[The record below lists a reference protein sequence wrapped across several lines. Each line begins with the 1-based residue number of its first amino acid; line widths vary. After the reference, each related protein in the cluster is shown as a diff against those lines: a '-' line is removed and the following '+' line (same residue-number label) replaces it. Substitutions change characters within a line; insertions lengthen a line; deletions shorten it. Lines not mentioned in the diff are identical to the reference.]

1 MNLND
6 LFQHFEFTLLV
17 YSALFSLVGSFI
29 GFLLQVIVSNILSNR
44 GKVKVYIKSVYNKI
58 NHQPWG
64 FDTTVTGLIFA
75 VPLWM
80 EIHNT
85 TAKKQIIRNL
95 NLVLYKEDK
104 QVVKMT
110 QINHYEKSSQTFFYG
125 ENGAYS
131 FLIDSFEI
139 KRYDLFFAIYQKEV
153 DGDFDEVRIS
163 YYDSKDKFHEFKIF
177 EISEPWIVSKKKI
190 DNDWRSIN

>member
-1 MNLND
+1 MND

-104 QVVKMT
+104 QVAKMT

-163 YYDSKDKFHEFKIF
+163 YFDSKDEYHEFKIF
-177 EISEPWIVSKKKI
+177 EITEPWVVSKNKI
-190 DNDWRSIN
+190 DNDWRAIN

>member
-17 YSALFSLVGSFI
+17 YSALFSLIGSFI

-58 NHQPWG
+58 NYQPWG
-64 FDTTVTGLIFA
+64 FDTTVTGLIFS

-95 NLVLYKEDK
+95 NLVLYKDDK
-104 QVVKMT
+104 QVAKMT
-110 QINHYEKSSQTFFYG
+110 QISHYEKSSQTLFYG

-131 FLIDSFEI
+131 FLIDAFEI
-139 KRYDLFFAIYQKEV
+139 KRYDLYFAIYKKEV
-153 DGDFDEVRIS
+153 NDDFDEVRIS
-163 YYDSKDKFHEFKIF
+163 YYDSKDKYHEFKIF
-177 EISEPWIVSKKKI
+177 EITEPWVVSKNEI
-190 DNDWRSIN
+190 DNDWRPIN

>member
-1 MNLND
+1 MND

-95 NLVLYKEDK
+95 NLVLYKDDK
-104 QVVKMT
+104 QVAKMT
-110 QINHYEKSSQTFFYG
+110 QISHYEKSSQTFLYG

-131 FLIDSFEI
+131 FLINSFEI

-177 EISEPWIVSKKKI
+177 EISEPWIVSKNKI
-190 DNDWRSIN
+190 DNDWRPIN

>member
-104 QVVKMT
+104 QVAKMT

-163 YYDSKDKFHEFKIF
+163 YFDSKDEYHEFKIF
-177 EISEPWIVSKKKI
+177 EITEPWVVSKNKI
-190 DNDWRSIN
+190 DNDWRAIN

>member
-64 FDTTVTGLIFA
+64 FDTTVIGLIFA

-95 NLVLYKEDK
+95 NLVLYKDDK
-104 QVVKMT
+104 LVAKMT

-163 YYDSKDKFHEFKIF
+163 YYDSKDKYHEFKIF
-177 EISEPWIVSKKKI
+177 EISEPWVVSKNKI
-190 DNDWRSIN
+190 DNDWRPIN

>member
-17 YSALFSLVGSFI
+17 YSTLFSLVGSFI
-29 GFLLQVIVSNILSNR
+29 GFLLQVIVSNIISNR

-64 FDTTVTGLIFA
+64 FDTSATGLIFS

-95 NLVLYKEDK
+95 NLVLYKDNK
-104 QVVKMT
+104 QVAKMT
-110 QINHYEKSSQTFFYG
+110 QINYFEKSSQIFFYG

-131 FLIDSFEI
+131 FLVDAFEI
-139 KRYDLFFAIYQKEV
+139 KRYDLLFDIYKKEV
-153 DGDFDEVRIS
+153 DDDFDEVRIS
-163 YYDSKDKFHEFKIF
+163 YYDSKDKYHEFKIF
-177 EISEPWIVSKKKI
+177 EISDPWVVSKNKI
-190 DNDWRSIN
+190 DNDWRPIN

>member
-75 VPLWM
+75 VPL
-80 EIHNT
+80 
-85 TAKKQIIRNL
+85 
-95 NLVLYKEDK
+95 
-104 QVVKMT
+104 
-110 QINHYEKSSQTFFYG
+110 
-125 ENGAYS
+125 
-131 FLIDSFEI
+131 
-139 KRYDLFFAIYQKEV
+139 
-153 DGDFDEVRIS
+153 
-163 YYDSKDKFHEFKIF
+163 
-177 EISEPWIVSKKKI
+177 
-190 DNDWRSIN
+190 

>member
-104 QVVKMT
+104 QVAKMT

-163 YYDSKDKFHEFKIF
+163 YYDSKDEYHEFKIF
-177 EISEPWIVSKKKI
+177 EISEPWIVSKNKI

>member
-64 FDTTVTGLIFA
+64 FDTTVTGLIFS

-95 NLVLYKEDK
+95 NLVLYKDNK
-104 QVVKMT
+104 QVAKMT
-110 QINHYEKSSQTFFYG
+110 QMNYYEKSSQTFFYG

-131 FLIDSFEI
+131 FLIDANEI
-139 KRYDLFFAIYQKEV
+139 KRFELYFVIYKKEV
-153 DGDFDEVRIS
+153 NNDFDEVRIT
-163 YYDSKDKFHEFKIF
+163 YYDSKDKYHEFKIF
-177 EISEPWIVSKKKI
+177 EITEPWIVSNNKI
-190 DNDWRSIN
+190 DNDWRPIN

>member
-1 MNLND
+1 MND

-64 FDTTVTGLIFA
+64 FDTTVTGLIFS

-95 NLVLYKEDK
+95 NLVLYKDNK
-104 QVVKMT
+104 QVAKMT
-110 QINHYEKSSQTFFYG
+110 QMNYYEKSSQTFFYG

-131 FLIDSFEI
+131 FLIDANEI
-139 KRYDLFFAIYQKEV
+139 KRFELYFVIYKKEV
-153 DGDFDEVRIS
+153 NNDFDEVRIT
-163 YYDSKDKFHEFKIF
+163 YYDSKDKYHEFKIF
-177 EISEPWIVSKKKI
+177 EITEPWIVSNNKI
-190 DNDWRSIN
+190 DNDWRPIN

>member
-1 MNLND
+1 MND

-29 GFLLQVIVSNILSNR
+29 GFLLQVIVSSIISNR
-44 GKVKVYIKSVYNKI
+44 GKVKIYIKTVYNKLSGRA
-58 NHQPWG
+58 WG
-64 FDTTVTGLIFA
+64 FEDSVSGMIFT
-75 VPLWM
+75 VPLWI

-95 NLVLYKEDK
+95 NLILYKNNR
-104 QVVKMT
+104 QVAKMT
-110 QINHYEKSSQTFFYG
+110 QMNYYEKSSQTFFYG

-131 FLIDSFEI
+131 FLIDANEI
-139 KRYDLFFAIYQKEV
+139 KRFELLFVINKKEV
-153 DGDFDEVRIS
+153 NDDFDEVRIT
-163 YYDSKDKFHEFKIF
+163 YYDSKDNSHEFTIF
-177 EISEPWIVSKKKI
+177 EITAPWVVSKNKI

>member
-95 NLVLYKEDK
+95 NLVLYKKDK
-104 QVVKMT
+104 QVAKMT

-163 YYDSKDKFHEFKIF
+163 YYDSKDEYHEFKIF
-177 EISEPWIVSKKKI
+177 EISEPWIVSKNKI